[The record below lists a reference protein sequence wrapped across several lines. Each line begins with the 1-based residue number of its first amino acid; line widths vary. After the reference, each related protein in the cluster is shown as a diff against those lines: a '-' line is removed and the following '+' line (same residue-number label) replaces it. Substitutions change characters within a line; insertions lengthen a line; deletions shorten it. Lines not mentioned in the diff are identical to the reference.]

1 MFGPTDKGP
10 LGGRAAAEVDL
21 PRRADEGTRTP
32 DPFIARV
39 GPMSSRASRRAIKGA
54 AVSGVEEAGLGST
67 ESNPNHEERQ
77 LDFHPAGP
85 SFALPWICI
94 RVLLGREPSQTH
106 SLGRGPDASSTVHNV
121 CR

>member
-1 MFGPTDKGP
+1 
-10 LGGRAAAEVDL
+10 
-21 PRRADEGTRTP
+21 
-32 DPFIARV
+32 
-39 GPMSSRASRRAIKGA
+39 MSSRASRRAIKGA

-77 LDFHPAGP
+77 LDFHPGIPMRWEITRTTTDTNGELFEAINWLDAHSATRPVGP

-121 CR
+121 CRHVS